1 MTEPTA
7 VTGFLINLLPV
18 PSIIFF
24 SISVRI
30 SSNHNLSG
38 SAVVI
43 IMSCGCRRRR
53 HDVAENSEIFPSC
66 SLFVKLLPC
75 LFLTIRHLLNEGFC
89 NQWMNLSAPST
100 GQLIQILGDFLNA
113 HCWINAHQH
122 FWGSMKKKED
132 LSEVPD
138 EHGQNNNHYCYKHPQ
153 NRSEAEGWK
162 TLEPDYSAWYEH
174 NKHDVVQWRLIG
186 AELPRCTCRGHRAH
200 GRCMSVTSLYVFAGQ
215 AMQIKGY
222 RRGFRL
228 RLLPDDGITCAQSL
242 WRTVKFVPIVS
253 DMQKM
258 WRLPSYARLS
268 AFTEHEPQTV
278 TVTSRNVSRQNFWII
293 MVNIFDTQS
302 DMILFRRRGTK
313 QIDDSGKQNHF

>member
-1 MTEPTA
+1 MNELVSTLYWT
-7 VTGFLINLLPV
+7 TDTDFGGFSECTLLDQCT
-18 PSIIFF
+18 
-24 SISVRI
+24 
-30 SSNHNLSG
+30 SST
-38 SAVVI
+38 
-43 IMSCGCRRRR
+43 
-53 HDVAENSEIFPSC
+53 
-66 SLFVKLLPC
+66 
-75 LFLTIRHLLNEGFC
+75 FLRLRE
-89 NQWMNLSAPST
+89 
-100 GQLIQILGDFLNA
+100 
-113 HCWINAHQH
+113 
-122 FWGSMKKKED
+122 KKED

-138 EHGQNNNHYCYKHPQ
+138 EHGQNKNHYCYNHPQ

-200 GRCMSVTSLYVFAGQ
+200 GRCTSVTSLYPHMYVFAGQ

-228 RLLPDDGITCAQSL
+228 RLLPDDGITCAHSL

-268 AFTEHEPQTV
+268 ASTEHEPQTV